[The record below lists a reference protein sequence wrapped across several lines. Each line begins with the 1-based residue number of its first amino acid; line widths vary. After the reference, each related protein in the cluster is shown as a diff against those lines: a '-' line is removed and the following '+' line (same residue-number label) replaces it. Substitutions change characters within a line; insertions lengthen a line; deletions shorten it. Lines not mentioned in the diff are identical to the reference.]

1 MDKVKIALELSN
13 LAPEYLELEITET
26 TAMENVNEKLA
37 TMLKLKR
44 LGVKI
49 SIDDFGTGYS
59 SLSYFTKGGGPSD

>member
-59 SLSYFTKGGGPSD
+59 SLDST

>member
-1 MDKVKIALELSN
+1 
-13 LAPEYLELEITET
+13 
-26 TAMENVNEKLA
+26 MENVNEKLA